1 VDEIINIT
9 GSVEESKTGK
19 IRDWRPE
26 FAIFEITTLIVDV
39 EQSIY
44 WITVLIFE
52 KVRKQKKIGA
62 NMQKMKGNQLK
73 LTTTVYLL
81 YRPTVVRSEKKSL
94 LNSKQYESF

>member
-9 GSVEESKTGK
+9 GSVEESKTCK

-52 KVRKQKKIGA
+52 KVKTEENWSKHAKNERKSIEVDYNCVFVIQ
-62 NMQKMKGNQLK
+62 
-73 LTTTVYLL
+73 T
-81 YRPTVVRSEKKSL
+81 
-94 LNSKQYESF
+94 NSC